1 MHKMKKILLLNAFL
15 VNPDNLPETVHI
27 LIEGERI
34 SEIFPTA
41 RGKVES
47 NITIDLAGKPA
58 FPGFVNPHD
67 HFMGTWSPRLGS
79 GPYKNARLWQEDI
92 FSEEKP
98 HREYREKKRVMNEA
112 TFPLY
117 QLGMYKNI
125 FSGVTTVSDHFPKM
139 PDEFYAQSPIRIIQR
154 YRQAHSVY
162 WNNRW
167 GGKDLTEEFAE
178 ARGEMPFIIHI
189 AEGTDEES
197 QRELRQLDELGSLA
211 ENTILIHGIAFSDE
225 DISLLAKRGG
235 NLVWC
240 PDSNRF
246 LIGKT
251 ADVKQLL
258 EKGIN
263 VSLGTDSTMSGSD
276 NLFDELR
283 CAKESYQ
290 ERYGEDISNETLFK
304 MTTTNAAKA
313 LMVSDEVGTVEA
325 KKFADILVLR
335 GSPSNP
341 LKSLMAVQPGD
352 IELLLCGGKPVL
364 SAMEYHQLFSEF
376 SVSNTLI
383 DINGEV
389 RLVAG
394 CPFSPIK
401 QIQQVLGYAKRFDFL
416 PFSH

>member
-1 MHKMKKILLLNAFL
+1 MHKMKKILILNAFL

-27 LIEGERI
+27 VIEGEYI
-34 SEIFPTA
+34 YGIFPA
-41 RGKVES
+41 AQGKVES
-47 NITIDLAGKPA
+47 NITIDLAGKLV
-58 FPGFVNPHD
+58 FPGLVNPHD

-98 HREYREKKRVMNEA
+98 NREYRQKKRVMNEA
-112 TFPLY
+112 TSPLY

-125 FSGVTTVSDHFPKM
+125 FSGVTTVSDHFPRM
-139 PDEFYAQSPIRIIQR
+139 PDEFYAQSSIRIIQR
-154 YRQAHSVY
+154 YRQGHSVY
-162 WNNRW
+162 WNNHW
-167 GGKDLTEEFAE
+167 GGKSLTEEFAE
-178 ARGEMPFIIHI
+178 ANGEMPFIIHI
-189 AEGTDEES
+189 AEGIDEES
-197 QRELRQLDELGSLA
+197 QKELRQLDELGCLA
-211 ENTILIHGIAFSDE
+211 ENTVLIHGIAFSKE
-225 DISLLAKRGG
+225 DISLLAQKGG

-246 LIGKT
+246 LIGET

-283 CAKESYQ
+283 CAKESYRK
-290 ERYGEDISNETLFK
+290 RYGEDISNETLFK
-304 MTTTNAAKA
+304 MITTNAAKA

-325 KKFADILVLR
+325 KKSADILVVR

-341 LKSLMAVQPGD
+341 LKSLMTAQPND

-376 SVSNTLI
+376 SVPNTRI
-383 DINGEV
+383 DMNGEV
-389 RLVAG
+389 KLVAG
-394 CPFSPIK
+394 NPFAPIIK
-401 QIQQVLGYAKRFDFL
+401 IQQVLGYPKRFDFL